1 MKKPSQRTWIFSGLA
16 AAALIAAGAFAL
28 SQLPAP
34 VARTAS
40 DTVPSHSSAGPT
52 AGGSGGSANADGDK
66 AAPGAPATPGGGNTP
81 PAAGKRYTTEV
92 EPAAPAPT
100 PALPHSTALPYPV
113 SAPLPKTASASG
125 KLVAGYPAKVIPQVP
140 GSKVGTSS
148 VASEDSHLQV
158 TLDAST
164 DQKVNDIVAFYRSKL
179 AAYGMY
185 DAAAPAVA
193 GATSVQFARDGNSVT
208 LTVTPGAKGTSYVL
222 FGAFTTKG

>member
-1 MKKPSQRTWIFSGLA
+1 MKKPSQRTWIITGLA
-16 AAALIAAGAFAL
+16 AAALIAAGAFTL

-40 DTVPSHSSAGPT
+40 STVASHPSAP
-52 AGGSGGSANADGDK
+52 SGGSSDADDAGQIG
-66 AAPGAPATPGGGNTP
+66 GAPATPGAGNTP

-92 EPAAPAPT
+92 QPAAPAAT
-100 PALPHSTALPYPV
+100 PALPKSAALPYPIA
-113 SAPLPKTASASG
+113 APLPKTASASG
-125 KLVAGYPAKVIPQVP
+125 KLVDGYPAKVIPQVP

-148 VASEDSHLQV
+148 VASEDTHLQV

-208 LTVTPGAKGTSYVL
+208 LTVTPGDKGTSYVL

>member
-1 MKKPSQRTWIFSGLA
+1 MKKPSQRTWIVSGLA

-34 VARTAS
+34 VSPTAADKVS
-40 DTVPSHSSAGPT
+40 SHSSAP
-52 AGGSGGSANADGDK
+52 AGGSDGDE
-66 AAPGAPATPGGGNTP
+66 GGQGTNAPATPGSGNTP
-81 PAAGKRYTTEV
+81 PAAGKRFTTEV
-92 EPAAPAPT
+92 EPAAPAAT
-100 PALPHSTALPYPV
+100 PALPQSTALPYPV
-113 SAPLPKTASASG
+113 AAPLPKSASASG

-140 GSKVGTSS
+140 GSTVGKSS

-158 TLDAST
+158 TLDATS
-164 DQKVNDIVAFYRSKL
+164 DQKVNDIVAFYRGKL
-179 AAYGMY
+179 APYGMY

-208 LTVTPGAKGTSYVL
+208 LTITPGDKGTSYVL